1 MSPLLEMLDSL
12 KPACD
17 RRARRRA
24 GRIRQVTVVAG
35 GIAAFVLAGFA
46 IFVAVSWGVL
56 TDAAGLAG
64 LLALLILV
72 ALTAVVWS
80 KVVVRKI
87 FDPLVPLAQGLRVT
101 TAAVSAV
108 ALLCGVFAVPWTR
121 DQLESDK
128 CRKIV
133 AAGEQSQEECLDWLE
148 GRRQWWALG
157 LSHQNGNG

>member
-12 KPACD
+12 KPAYG
-17 RRARRRA
+17 RRERRRA
-24 GRIRQVTVVAG
+24 GRIRQVAVVSG
-35 GIAAFVLAGFA
+35 GIAACVLAGFA
-46 IFVAVSWGVL
+46 FFVAVSWGAL

-64 LLALLILV
+64 LLGLLTLV
-72 ALTAVVWS
+72 VLTAVVWS

-87 FDPLVPLAQGLRVT
+87 FDPLVPLARGLRVT

-121 DQLESDK
+121 DQLEGDK
-128 CRKIV
+128 CRKV
-133 AAGEQSQEECLDWLE
+133 AEADAQAQEACRDWLE

-157 LSHQNGNG
+157 LSHRNGNG